1 MNLEELK
8 VIDVSDITSGHSVN
22 VPSKTPDILEDGKI
36 IDVSNIITVRHDPE
50 IWPNKGAMT
59 LRNLCPNSPEN
70 KDLLNK
76 LQAIVDANHLV
87 CDESLFEGEF
97 EVISNIKEVK
107 KLLTEVIIRFDT
119 DPDYYSKDDYQ
130 VLVALLY
137 RSLLYLYVRGDGVF
151 HVNDKTTAE
160 AISENKADTI
170 YFTTDNKTI
179 VYKGQEY
186 GTVDPEGILAC
197 FAQQLR
203 SIIGY

>member
-97 EVISNIKEVK
+97 EVITSIEEVK

-119 DPDYYSKDDYQ
+119 NPDYYSKNPHRKWCKDYEK
-130 VLVALLY
+130 ASWDLY
-137 RSLLYLYVRGDGVF
+137 YDGSTEFDRTRRSVSDGNCERNGIAFEGYVKGR
-151 HVNDKTTAE
+151 KE
-160 AISENKADTI
+160 RI
-170 YFTTDNKTI
+170 YGSCSRSWKSRRKIFRNKT
-179 VYKGQEY
+179 
-186 GTVDPEGILAC
+186 
-197 FAQQLR
+197 
-203 SIIGY
+203 